1 MDTNLNITEI
11 GAPDA
16 ETKIL
21 RLEGPLL
28 ISNVFSLQTA
38 VRACHNPHLVL
49 DMTKVPYIDSS
60 AVGVL
65 VGAYVSRD
73 KEGHSLLLVGV
84 NQRIRTILQVTQVE
98 RFFKFSDQVSGAS
111 ANL

>member
-1 MDTNLNITEI
+1 MDTNLEITEI

-16 ETKIL
+16 DTKIL
-21 RLEGPLL
+21 RLKGALL
-28 ISNVFSLQTA
+28 ISNIFSLQSA
-38 VRACHNPHLVL
+38 VRAARTPHLVL
-49 DMTKVPYIDSS
+49 DMTDVPYIDSS

-84 NQRIRTILQVTQVE
+84 NQRIRSILQVTQVE
-98 RFFKFSDQVSGAS
+98 RFFHFADRVPGSS
-111 ANL
+111 AKA